1 MENKLNAKEK
11 RTLASLTNKIK
22 AALKSFVTIGEL
34 YYQALPLIDRGW
46 AARKSWIEIELGVSE
61 THFYKQVRAFDVY
74 QLLSRAGCP
83 ILPHC
88 ESVCRELTS
97 EVTFGKVALKYGRP
111 ADKEAEGKI
120 RERARELTIQAWK
133 LACENGKPTANR
145 VVDGWAKAINQAFP
159 QAKEDKPG
167 NKPGKSSDKPNQPI
181 QPEQTDPLAGKSSAE
196 KTAAILGAG
205 PASGFSESVNQ
216 GAKQPSG
223 DEKKNLEGADLQ
235 KEINRLR
242 TALSQSEEERAKLA
256 LAVRQGQSDLLAS
269 KLAKEVFEAGI
280 KAVKLSA
287 LSKKDESKVKAL
299 DDLKKML
306 GM

>member
-1 MENKLNAKEK
+1 MENKQSKLNATEK

-34 YYQALPLIDRGW
+34 YYQALPLIDKEW
-46 AARKSWIEIELGVSE
+46 KTRKAWIETELGVSE
-61 THFYKQVRAFDVY
+61 THFYKQVRAYDVY
-74 QLLSRAGCP
+74 QLLSKAGCSV
-83 ILPHC
+83 LPHC
-88 ESVCRELTS
+88 ESVCRELTA
-97 EVTFGKVALKYGRP
+97 EVTYGKVAVKYGRP
-111 ADKEAEGKI
+111 ADKEAENKI
-120 RERARELTIQAWK
+120 RSKAKELTIQAWGF
-133 LACENGKPTANR
+133 ACESGKPTANK
-145 VVDGWAKAINQAFP
+145 VVEGWTKAINKAFP
-159 QAKEDKPG
+159 VKED
-167 NKPGKSSDKPNQPI
+167 KPGKSSDKPVSP
-181 QPEQTDPLAGKSSAE
+181 DPLAGKSPAE

-205 PASGFSESVNQ
+205 PASGFSEPTT
-216 GAKQPSG
+216 GTKAPSG
-223 DEKKNLEGADLQ
+223 DEKKVSEGADLQ

-287 LSKKDESKVKAL
+287 LSKKDEAKVQAL

>member
-1 MENKLNAKEK
+1 MENKLNAAEK

-34 YYQALPLIDRGW
+34 YYKALPLIDKEW
-46 AARKSWIEIELGVSE
+46 KTRKAWIETELGVSE
-61 THFYKQVRAFDVY
+61 THFYKQVRAYDVY
-74 QLLSRAGCP
+74 RLLKEAGCSV
-83 ILPHC
+83 LPHC

-111 ADKEAEGKI
+111 ADKEAEQKV
-120 RERARELTIQAWK
+120 RDKAKELTIQAWN
-133 LACENGKPTANR
+133 LACENGKPTANK
-145 VVDGWAKAINQAFP
+145 VFDGWTKAINKAFP

-167 NKPGKSSDKPNQPI
+167 NKPGKSSDKQDTP
-181 QPEQTDPLAGKSSAE
+181 DPLAGKSPAE

-205 PASGFSESVNQ
+205 PASGFSESVSQ
-216 GAKQPSG
+216 GAKHPSG
-223 DEKKNLEGADLQ
+223 DDKKNLEGADLQ

-242 TALSQSEEERAKLA
+242 TALSQSEEERAKLV

-287 LSKKDESKVKAL
+287 LSKKDEAKVKAL
-299 DDLKKML
+299 DDLRKML

>member
-1 MENKLNAKEK
+1 MENKLNAAEK
-11 RTLASLTNKIK
+11 KTLTTLTNKIK

-34 YYQALPLIDRGW
+34 YYQALPLIDKEW
-46 AARKSWIEIELGVSE
+46 KTRKAWIETELAVSE
-61 THFYKQVRAFDVY
+61 THFYKQVRAYDVH
-74 QLLSRAGCP
+74 QLLKEAGCST
-83 ILPHC
+83 LPHC
-88 ESVCRELTS
+88 ESVCRELTA

-111 ADKEAEGKI
+111 ADKEAEQKV
-120 RERARELTIQAWK
+120 REKAKELTVMAWNF
-133 LACENGKPTANR
+133 ACENGKPTANK
-145 VVDGWAKAINQAFP
+145 VFDGWTKAINQAFP
-159 QAKEDKPG
+159 PAKEDKPG
-167 NKPGKSSDKPNQPI
+167 NKPGKSSDKQDTP
-181 QPEQTDPLAGKSSAE
+181 DPLTGKSPSE

-205 PASGFSESVNQ
+205 PASGFSEPVNP
-216 GAKQPSG
+216 GAKQPLG
-223 DEKKNLEGADLQ
+223 DDKKVSEGVDLQ

-242 TALSQSEEERAKLA
+242 TALSQSEEEKAKLA

-287 LSKKDESKVKAL
+287 LSKKDEAKVKAL